1 MLSKAKHFFIF
12 SIILIVFSSC
22 KNEIK
27 QDVTS
32 AETIINTDS
41 LTVVQ
46 VDAQK
51 YPIWILEFQKFRQ
64 ALYQND
70 LPVIKSFFDFP
81 LTTEQADG
89 LLAVINYNTN
99 KDFRKATNLQSEE
112 EFTKYYKQI
121 FRTDFV
127 KGLLPMKSD
136 SLLQNNYA
144 SSTSW
149 KVKNDDAQYSTSVS
163 YDASDKSVSISLDSA
178 YGIEEDGN
186 EDNKTESAAILIFI
200 INKENKLKFDRV
212 IMAG

>member
-1 MLSKAKHFFIF
+1 MKIINYILSF
-12 SIILIVFSSC
+12 SFAFIILSC
-22 KNEIK
+22 KNEKK

-32 AETIINTDS
+32 VEAITNADTLAI
-41 LTVVQ
+41 
-46 VDAQK
+46 VDTSIQK

-81 LTTEQADG
+81 LTSEQADG

-99 KDFRKATNLQSEE
+99 KDLRKTTKLQSEE
-112 EFTKYYKQI
+112 EFEKYYKQI
-121 FRTDFV
+121 FRVDFV
-127 KGLLPMKSD
+127 KGLLPLKSD

-163 YDASDKSVSISLDSA
+163 YDGSDKSVSLFLNAA
-178 YGIEEDGN
+178 YGIEADGN
-186 EDNKTESAAILIFI
+186 EESKTESAAVLIFI

>member
-1 MLSKAKHFFIF
+1 MKIINYILSF
-12 SIILIVFSSC
+12 SFAFIILSC
-22 KNEIK
+22 KNEKK
-27 QDVTS
+27 QDLTS
-32 AETIINTDS
+32 VEAITNADTLAI
-41 LTVVQ
+41 
-46 VDAQK
+46 VDTSIQK

-81 LTTEQADG
+81 LTSEQADG
-89 LLAVINYNTN
+89 LLAVINFNTN
-99 KDFRKATNLQSEE
+99 KDLRKTTKLQSEE
-112 EFTKYYKQI
+112 EFEKYYKQI
-121 FRTDFV
+121 FRADFV
-127 KGLLPMKSD
+127 KGLLPLKSD

-163 YDASDKSVSISLDSA
+163 YDGSDKSVSLFLNAA
-178 YGIEEDGN
+178 YGIEADGN
-186 EDNKTESAAILIFI
+186 EESKTESAAVLIFI

>member
-1 MLSKAKHFFIF
+1 MKIINYILSF
-12 SIILIVFSSC
+12 SFAFIILSC
-22 KNEIK
+22 KNEKK

-32 AETIINTDS
+32 VEAITNADTLAI
-41 LTVVQ
+41 
-46 VDAQK
+46 VDTSIQK
-51 YPIWILEFQKFRQ
+51 YPIWILEFQKLRQ

-70 LPVIKSFFDFP
+70 LPVIKSYFEFP
-81 LTTEQADG
+81 LTNEQADG

-99 KDFRKATNLQSEE
+99 KDLRKTTNLQSEE
-112 EFTKYYKQI
+112 EFEKYYKQI

-163 YDASDKSVSISLDSA
+163 YDGSDKSVSLFLNAA
-178 YGIEEDGN
+178 YGIEADGN
-186 EDNKTESAAILIFI
+186 EESKTESAAVLIFI

>member
-1 MLSKAKHFFIF
+1 MKIINYILSF
-12 SIILIVFSSC
+12 SFAFIILSC
-22 KNEIK
+22 KNEKK
-27 QDVTS
+27 QDLTS
-32 AETIINTDS
+32 VEAITNADTLAIVDTTI
-41 LTVVQ
+41 
-46 VDAQK
+46 QK
-51 YPIWILEFQKFRQ
+51 YPIWILEFQKLRQ
-64 ALYQND
+64 TLYQND

-81 LTTEQADG
+81 LTDEQSSG

-99 KDFRKATNLQSEE
+99 KDLRKTTNLQSEE

-127 KGLLPMKSD
+127 KGLLPLKSD
-136 SLLQNNYA
+136 SLLQNNYV

-163 YDASDKSVSISLDSA
+163 YDKSDKSVSLFLNAA
-178 YGIEEDGN
+178 YGIEADGN
-186 EDNKTESAAILIFI
+186 EESKTESAAVLIFI

>member
-1 MLSKAKHFFIF
+1 MKIINYILSF
-12 SIILIVFSSC
+12 SFAFIILSC
-22 KNEIK
+22 KNEKK

-32 AETIINTDS
+32 VEAITNADTLAI
-41 LTVVQ
+41 
-46 VDAQK
+46 VDTSIQK

-81 LTTEQADG
+81 LTSEQADG

-99 KDFRKATNLQSEE
+99 KDLRKTTKLQSEE
-112 EFTKYYKQI
+112 EFEKYYKQI
-121 FRTDFV
+121 FRVDFV
-127 KGLLPMKSD
+127 KGLLPLKSD
-136 SLLQNNYA
+136 SLLQNNYV

-163 YDASDKSVSISLDSA
+163 YDGSDKSVSLFLNAA
-178 YGIEEDGN
+178 YGIEADGN
-186 EDNKTESAAILIFI
+186 EESKTESAAVLIFI

>member
-1 MLSKAKHFFIF
+1 MKIINYILSF
-12 SIILIVFSSC
+12 SFAFIILSC
-22 KNEIK
+22 KNEKK

-32 AETIINTDS
+32 VEAITNADTLAIVDTTI
-41 LTVVQ
+41 
-46 VDAQK
+46 QK

-81 LTTEQADG
+81 LTSEQADG

-99 KDFRKATNLQSEE
+99 KDLRKTTKLQSEE
-112 EFTKYYKQI
+112 EFEKYYKQI
-121 FRTDFV
+121 FRVDFV
-127 KGLLPMKSD
+127 KGLLPLKSD
-136 SLLQNNYA
+136 SLLQNNYV

-163 YDASDKSVSISLDSA
+163 YDGSDKSVSLFLNAA
-178 YGIEEDGN
+178 YGIEADGN
-186 EDNKTESAAILIFI
+186 EESKTESAAVLIFI

>member
-1 MLSKAKHFFIF
+1 LKIINYILSF
-12 SIILIVFSSC
+12 SFAFIILSC
-22 KNEIK
+22 KNEKK
-27 QDVTS
+27 QDLTS
-32 AETIINTDS
+32 VEAITNADTLAI
-41 LTVVQ
+41 
-46 VDAQK
+46 VDTSIQK
-51 YPIWILEFQKFRQ
+51 YPIWILEFQKLRQ

-70 LPVIKSFFDFP
+70 LPIIKSYFEFP
-81 LTTEQADG
+81 LTNEQANG
-89 LLAVINYNTN
+89 LLAVINFNSN
-99 KDFRKATNLQSEE
+99 KDLRKTTNLQSEE

-136 SLLQNNYA
+136 SLLQNNYV

-163 YDASDKSVSISLDSA
+163 YDKSDKSVSLFLNAA
-178 YGIEEDGN
+178 YGIEADGN
-186 EDNKTESAAILIFI
+186 EESKTESAAVLIFI

>member
-1 MLSKAKHFFIF
+1 MKIINYILSF
-12 SIILIVFSSC
+12 SFAFIILSC
-22 KNEIK
+22 KNEKK

-32 AETIINTDS
+32 VEAITNADTLAI
-41 LTVVQ
+41 
-46 VDAQK
+46 VDTSIQK

-81 LTTEQADG
+81 LTSEQADG

-99 KDFRKATNLQSEE
+99 KDLRKTTKLQSEE
-112 EFTKYYKQI
+112 EFEKYYKQI
-121 FRTDFV
+121 FRVDFV
-127 KGLLPMKSD
+127 KGLLPLKSD
-136 SLLQNNYA
+136 SLLQNNYV

-163 YDASDKSVSISLDSA
+163 YDGSDKSVSLFLNAA
-178 YGIEEDGN
+178 YGNEES
-186 EDNKTESAAILIFI
+186 KTESAAVLIFI